1 MKKYVIA
8 FTVVNLVLT
17 VVLALLASAFK
28 MKGGNSLGAGAAV
41 SSAFL
46 AGWLFFRDYDR
57 APSGDEKTS
66 FAWKSLATIWV
77 MSLAVAAVVIA
88 FFMSAKDFKSALSFI
103 ASWRYGGFFV
113 GVILFVSAIYYFGI
127 RWSFGWYAKIAAS
140 KR

>member
-17 VVLALLASAFK
+17 VVLALLASALK
-28 MKGGNSLGAGAAV
+28 MNGGTSLGAGAAV

-57 APSGDEKTS
+57 APSGDEKTN

-77 MSLAVAAVVIA
+77 LSLAVAAVVIP
-88 FFMSAKDFKSALSFI
+88 FFMSAKEFQSALSFI
-103 ASWRYGGFFV
+103 ASWRYGGFFA
-113 GVILFVSAIYYFGI
+113 GVILFVSSIYYFGI
-127 RWSFGWYAKIAAS
+127 RWAFGWYAAS